1 MFTIATPKGERRI
14 GFGEPCFI
22 IAEVSA
28 NHQQDKQKA
37 IDIIRA
43 SAKAGADAIKLQ
55 TYTPDT
61 LTIDSDK
68 EWFMVN
74 NADNPDDWK
83 GQKLYDL
90 YEKAFTPWEWHAELQ
105 QVAHDEGLVF
115 FSTPFDTTAI
125 DFLQTLDVPMFK
137 VASYECT
144 DHVLLKALAKTG
156 KPIIMSVG
164 FATVEEIEASMKTLR
179 DNNAGPVV
187 LLYCLTSYLGKPD
200 EQRTNLATIYDIA
213 ERFGVDV
220 GFSDNNGGI
229 DIPVISATMG
239 AVAIEKHVVVSHDD
253 DTLDARFSID
263 PTELA
268 DMVKE
273 IRRIEQIKGTAQY
286 GCQTAQEEQNTFFR
300 RSLFVVAD
308 MKKGEVFSTENVR
321 SIRPSNGLDTIH
333 YDDILGK
340 AASEDIERGTP
351 LSFSLVDGV

>member
-1 MFTIATPKGERRI
+1 MFTITTPKGERTI
-14 GFGEPCFI
+14 GSEAPCFV

-28 NHQQDKQKA
+28 NHNQDKQKA

-61 LTIDSDK
+61 FTIDSDK

-90 YEKAFTPWEWHAELQ
+90 YKKAFTPWEWHAELQ
-105 QVAHDEGLVF
+105 QVAHEEGLVF
-115 FSTPFDTTAI
+115 FSTPFDPTAV
-125 DFLQTLDVPMFK
+125 DFLMEMDVPVFK

-144 DHVLLKALAKTG
+144 DHVLLKKLAQTG

-164 FATVEEIEASMKTLR
+164 FATEEEVTASMKTLR
-179 DNNAGPVV
+179 DNGARDIV

-200 EQRTNLATIYDIA
+200 EQKTNLSTMKHIA
-213 ERFGVDV
+213 DTFDVSV

-229 DIPVISATMG
+229 DIPVLSATMG
-239 AVAIEKHVVVSHDD
+239 AVAIEKHVVLSHDD

-268 DMVKE
+268 AMVAE
-273 IRRIEQIKGTAQY
+273 IRRVEQIKGKPTY
-286 GCQTAQEEQNTFFR
+286 GCQTEQEKQNTFFR

-308 MKKGEVFSTENVR
+308 MKKGEIFSPENVR